1 MLLLPLLPQGD
12 RERSLGLPISPL
24 ADRSTSQGVTKAQ
37 IGFYEFIAL
46 PLVHNLCTVFPMLR
60 LGPMKGMKNNYN
72 MLKEQAALAK
82 GIDSSVTVK
91 GPVKGSG
98 SSITIKGVVKGS
110 DASSTL
116 KGVVSHPSVKAV

>member
-60 LGPMKGMKNNYN
+60 LGPMKGIRLNYSYY
-72 MLKEQAALAK
+72 KEQASLSNNVSEPSSAAVKGLGVKESDESVSAK
-82 GIDSSVTVK
+82 GGI
-91 GPVKGSG
+91 PH
-98 SSITIKGVVKGS
+98 VVKG
-110 DASSTL
+110 
-116 KGVVSHPSVKAV
+116 V